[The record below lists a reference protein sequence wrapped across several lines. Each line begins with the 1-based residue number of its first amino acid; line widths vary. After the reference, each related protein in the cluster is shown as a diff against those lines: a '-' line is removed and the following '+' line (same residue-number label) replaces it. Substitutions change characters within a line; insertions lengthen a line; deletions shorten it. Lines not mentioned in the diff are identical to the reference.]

1 MARHDERK
9 RTALDAPPSEPSIAV
24 DRLVTNGLKALADY
38 ESLTQEQIDHIVKK
52 ASVAALDSH
61 TGLALLAVQE
71 TGRGVFEDKAAKNMF
86 ACEHVTHS
94 MGKMKTVGVI
104 ARDDIDDMIEIA
116 EPVGVVCAVTPVT
129 NPTSTTVFKAL
140 MALKTRNPVVFA
152 FHPSAQRCSAAAA
165 KVVRDA
171 AVAAG
176 APEHCVQW
184 IEEPSVEATGT
195 LMKHPGVS
203 MILATGGNAMV
214 KAAYSAG
221 KPALGVGAGNVPAYV
236 HKSAKVRRAVNDL
249 VLSKSFDNGM
259 ICASEQAVILDT
271 EIYDAALA
279 EFRTLHAHLAT
290 AEEKRKLETFLFPGD
305 TTNSGCEPKVNA
317 AAVGQSPAWIAE
329 HAGFSV
335 PEDTSIILVEAEH
348 VGADEPLTRE
358 KLCPV
363 LTVLRAGSLHQGFQL
378 AADMVAF
385 HGQGHTAVV
394 HTEDPEVAEAY
405 GRRMKTVRVIVNS
418 PSSQG
423 AIGGV
428 YNSLLPSLTLGCGSW
443 GSTSVS
449 NNVSAAHLLNI
460 KRVTTRHNNL
470 QWFKVPP
477 KIYFEP
483 GAIRYLTSMPEVHRV
498 TVVTDATMTRL
509 GFTDRVTRVLQRRP
523 EAVTVQ
529 VIDNVEPE
537 PTIDSVQRGA
547 RLMRDFRPDTIIA
560 LGGGSPMD
568 AAKVMWLLYE
578 QPDIDFADMRQKFS
592 DIRKRAFRFPVL
604 GERARLVCIPT
615 TSGTG
620 AEVTPFAVISDPA
633 SGKKYPLADYALT
646 PSVAIVDPLLTAAL
660 PPALAA
666 DSGFDA
672 LTHAIEAYVSVYAND
687 FTDGPALHAIRLI
700 FANLEAAVN
709 DRANSP
715 EAREKMHNAGTI
727 AGMAFGSAFLGIV
740 HAMSHTLGATFHIA
754 HGRTNAVLLPH
765 VIRYNGTVP
774 TKLTGWPKY
783 EDYRAPER
791 FQEIARTLG
800 LPASTPQEGVD
811 SLATAVERLRDAA
824 GIEPSFQ
831 ALGVD
836 EKAFLD
842 ALPQQSLNAYED
854 QCAPANPRMPM
865 LDDMQELMR
874 PACSRCD
881 AATVRHQDGVTA
893 RVALPVPARAG
904 PRPPPPPIPPP
915 DAAAERTPRARA
927 APGPGP
933 PAGGRRGSARAR
945 IPASP
950 RTARRSSWRSP
961 SRPAAPPTAVPATCR
976 GPPPRRR

>member
-1 MARHDERK
+1 MTRHAD
-9 RTALDAPPSEPSIAV
+9 RTATAAPAEAPSDIAIAV
-24 DRLVTNGLKALADY
+24 DRLVGDGLKALADY
-38 ESLTQEQIDHIVKK
+38 EALDQDQVDHIVKK
-52 ASVAALDSH
+52 ASVAALDQH
-61 TGLALLAVQE
+61 TALARLAVEE

-94 MGKMKTVGVI
+94 MGPMKTVGVI
-104 ARDDIDDMIEIA
+104 ARDDIEDMVEIA
-116 EPVGVVCAVTPVT
+116 EPVGVVCAITPVT
-129 NPTSTTVFKAL
+129 NPTSTTIFKAL

-152 FHPSAQRCSAAAA
+152 FHPSAQRCSARAAR
-165 KVVRDA
+165 VVRDA

-176 APEHCVQW
+176 APEHCIQW
-184 IEEPSVEATGT
+184 IESPSVEATGT
-195 LMKHPGVS
+195 LMRHPGVS
-203 MILATGGNAMV
+203 LILATGGNAMV

-236 HKSAKVRRAVNDL
+236 HGSADLRRAVNDL

-271 EIYDAALA
+271 GIYDAALA
-279 EFRTLHAHLAT
+279 EFRVLHAHLAN
-290 AEEKRKLETFLFPGD
+290 AEEKAKLETYLFPAD
-305 TTNSGCEPKVNA
+305 SSNSGCEPKVNA
-317 AAVGQSPAWIAE
+317 KAVGQSPAWIAE
-329 HAGFSV
+329 QAGFTV
-335 PEDTSIILVEAEH
+335 PADTSLILVEAER
-348 VGADEPLTRE
+348 VGPDEPLTRE

-363 LTVLRAGSLHQGFQL
+363 LAVLRAGSEQQGFDL

-385 HGQGHTAVV
+385 HGQGHSAVIHTGDTAL
-394 HTEDPEVAEAY
+394 AEAY
-405 GRRMKTVRVIVNS
+405 GKRMKTVRVIVNA

-423 AIGGV
+423 AIGGI
-428 YNSLLPSLTLGCGSW
+428 YNGLLPSLTLGCGSW

-449 NNVSAAHLLNI
+449 NNVSAAQLLNV
-460 KRVTTRHNNL
+460 KRVGTRRNNL

-483 GAIRYLTSMPEVHRV
+483 QAIRYLASMPDVHRV

-509 GFTDRVTRVLQRRP
+509 GFVDRVSRVLQRRP
-523 EAVTVQ
+523 EPVTLQ
-529 VIDNVEPE
+529 IIDNVEPE
-537 PTIDSVQRGA
+537 PSIDSVQRGA

-578 QPDIDFADMRQKFS
+578 QPDIDFADMRHKFS

-604 GERARLVCIPT
+604 GRLARLVCVPT

-633 SGKKYPLADYALT
+633 TGKKYPLADYALT
-646 PSVAIVDPLLTAAL
+646 PSVAIVDPLLTTEL

-687 FTDGPALHAIRLI
+687 FTDGLALHAIRLVFDNI
-700 FANLEAAVN
+700 ERAVT
-709 DRANSP
+709 DRAGRP
-715 EAREKMHNAGTI
+715 DAREKMHNAGTI
-727 AGMAFGSAFLGIV
+727 AGMAFGNAFLGIV

-783 EDYRAPER
+783 ESYRAPER
-791 FQEIARTLG
+791 FQDIARSLG
-800 LPASTPQEGVD
+800 LPAATAAEGVE
-811 SLATAVERLRDAA
+811 SLARAVERLRDAV

-831 ALGVD
+831 SLGVA
-836 EKAFLD
+836 ERPFLD
-842 ALPQQSLNAYED
+842 ALPQQALNAYED

-874 PACSRCD
+874 
-881 AATVRHQDGVTA
+881 TA
-893 RVALPVPARAG
+893 YYGRVKG
-904 PRPPPPPIPPP
+904 QS
-915 DAAAERTPRARA
+915 DN
-927 APGPGP
+927 
-933 PAGGRRGSARAR
+933 GS
-945 IPASP
+945 
-950 RTARRSSWRSP
+950 
-961 SRPAAPPTAVPATCR
+961 
-976 GPPPRRR
+976 

>member
-1 MARHDERK
+1 MAGKNDGK
-9 RTALDAPPSEPSIAV
+9 PTTPDSGPSEAAIAV

-38 ESLTQEQIDHIVKK
+38 ESLTQEQVDHTVKK
-52 ASVAALDSH
+52 ASVAALDQH
-61 TGLALLAVQE
+61 TGLAALAVEE

-94 MGKMKTVGVI
+94 MGRMKTVGVI
-104 ARDDIDDMIEIA
+104 ARDDIEDIVEIA
-116 EPVGVVCAVTPVT
+116 EPVGVVCAITPVT
-129 NPTSTTVFKAL
+129 NPTSTTIFKAL

-152 FHPSAQRCSAAAA
+152 FHPSAQRCSAEAAR
-165 KVVRDA
+165 VVRDA
-171 AVAAG
+171 AIAAG

-184 IEEPSVEATGT
+184 IETPSLEATDT
-195 LMKHPGVS
+195 LMHHPGVAL
-203 MILATGGNAMV
+203 ILATGGNAMV

-236 HKSAKVRRAVNDL
+236 HKSAKLRRAVNDL

-259 ICASEQAVILDT
+259 ICASEQAVILDS

-290 AEEKRKLETFLFPGD
+290 AAEKAKLETFLFPVG
-305 TTNSGCEPKVNA
+305 SAGGGCEPKVNA

-329 HAGFSV
+329 QAGFTV
-335 PEDTSIILVEAEH
+335 PADTSVILVEAER
-348 VGADEPLTRE
+348 VGPDEPLTRE

-363 LTVLRAGSLHQGFQL
+363 LTVLRADSEAQGFDL

-385 HGQGHTAVV
+385 HGQGHSSVI
-394 HTEDPEVAEAY
+394 HTEDRDLAEAY
-405 GRRMKTVRVIVNS
+405 GRRMKTVRIIVNS

-449 NNVSAAHLLNI
+449 NNVTAAQLLNV
-460 KRVTTRHNNL
+460 KRVGTRHNNL

-483 GAIRYLTSMPEVHRV
+483 QAIRYLTSMPDIHRV
-498 TVVTDATMTRL
+498 TIVTDATMTRL
-509 GFTDRVTRVLQRRP
+509 GFVDRVSRVLQRRP
-523 EAVTVQ
+523 EPVTLQ
-529 VIDNVEPE
+529 IIDNVEPE
-537 PTIDSVQRGA
+537 PSISSVQRGA

-578 QPDIDFADMRQKFS
+578 HPDIDFADMRQKFS

-633 SGKKYPLADYALT
+633 TGKKYPLADYALT
-646 PSVAIVDPLLTAAL
+646 PSVAIVDPLLTAQL

-687 FTDGPALHAIRLI
+687 FTDGPALHAVRLI
-700 FANLEAAVN
+700 FGHLDAAVN
-709 DRANSP
+709 DRAGSP

-727 AGMAFGSAFLGIV
+727 AGMAFGNAFLGIV

-783 EDYRAPER
+783 ESYRAPER
-791 FQEIARTLG
+791 FQDIARTLG
-800 LPASTPQEGVD
+800 LPAATPAQGVE
-811 SLATAVERLRDAA
+811 SLACAVERLRDAV

-836 EKAFLD
+836 EQSYLT
-842 ALPQQSLNAYED
+842 ALPQQALNAYED

-874 PACSRCD
+874 TAYYGQ
-881 AATVRHQDGVTA
+881 AAT
-893 RVALPVPARAG
+893 PAR
-904 PRPPPPPIPPP
+904 
-915 DAAAERTPRARA
+915 
-927 APGPGP
+927 
-933 PAGGRRGSARAR
+933 
-945 IPASP
+945 
-950 RTARRSSWRSP
+950 
-961 SRPAAPPTAVPATCR
+961 
-976 GPPPRRR
+976 

>member
-1 MARHDERK
+1 MTRHDEPG
-9 RTALDAPPSEPSIAV
+9 AAAGLAAAPSDIAIAV
-24 DRLVTNGLKALADY
+24 DQLVANGLKALADY
-38 ESLTQEQIDHIVKK
+38 EALDQEQVDHIVKK
-52 ASVAALDSH
+52 ASVAALDQH
-61 TGLALLAVQE
+61 TALARLAVEE

-86 ACEHVTHS
+86 ACEYVTHS
-94 MGKMKTVGVI
+94 MGRMKTVGVI
-104 ARDDIDDMIEIA
+104 ARDDIDDMTEVA
-116 EPVGVVCAVTPVT
+116 EPVGVLCAVTPVT

-152 FHPSAQRCSAAAA
+152 FHPSAQRCSAQAAR
-165 KVVRDA
+165 VVRDA

-184 IEEPSVEATGT
+184 IESPSVEATGT
-195 LMKHPGVS
+195 LMRHPGIS
-203 MILATGGNAMV
+203 LILATGGNAMV

-236 HKSAKVRRAVNDL
+236 HRSTDVRRAVNDL

-259 ICASEQAVILDT
+259 ICASEQAVILDR
-271 EIYDAALA
+271 EIYDAVLA

-290 AEEKRKLETFLFPGD
+290 AEEKAKLETFLFPASRANATG
-305 TTNSGCEPKVNA
+305 TGCEPKVNS
-317 AAVGQSPAWIAE
+317 AAVGQSAAWIAE
-329 HAGFSV
+329 QAGFSV
-335 PEDTSIILVEAEH
+335 PQDTSLILVETAR
-348 VGADEPLTRE
+348 VGPDEPLTRE

-363 LTVLRAGSLHQGFQL
+363 LAVLRADSARQGFDL

-385 HGQGHTAVV
+385 HGQGHSAVI
-394 HTEDPEVAEAY
+394 HTGDLSLAEAY
-405 GRRMKTVRVIVNS
+405 GRRIKAVRIIVNA

-423 AIGGV
+423 AIGGI

-449 NNVSAAHLLNI
+449 NNVSAAQLLNV
-460 KRVTTRHNNL
+460 KRVSTRRNNL

-483 GAIRYLTSMPEVHRV
+483 QSIRYLTSMPDVHRV

-509 GFTDRVTRVLQRRP
+509 GLVDRVERVLRRRHEP
-523 EAVTVQ
+523 VTIQ

-537 PTIDSVQRGA
+537 PSIDSVRRGA
-547 RLMRDFRPDTIIA
+547 RLMGDFRPDTIIA

-578 QPDIDFADMRQKFS
+578 QQAEGKDIDFADMRHKFS
-592 DIRKRAFRFPVL
+592 DIRKRAFRFPTL
-604 GERARLVCIPT
+604 GKLARLVCVPT

-633 SGKKYPLADYALT
+633 TGKKYPLADYALT
-646 PSVAIVDPLLTAAL
+646 PSVAIVDPLLTTAL

-687 FTDGPALHAIRLI
+687 FTDGLALHAIRLI
-700 FANLEAAVN
+700 FDNIEAAVN
-709 DRANSP
+709 DRAERP
-715 EAREKMHNAGTI
+715 QAREKMHNAGTL
-727 AGMAFGSAFLGIV
+727 AGMAFGNAFLGIV

-783 EDYRAPER
+783 ESYRAPER
-791 FQEIARTLG
+791 FQDIARSLG
-800 LPASTPQEGVD
+800 LPAATPAEGVE
-811 SLATAVERLRDAA
+811 SLASAVERLREAV
-824 GIEPSFQ
+824 GIEPTFRS
-831 ALGVD
+831 LGVD
-836 EKAFLD
+836 EHVFLRS
-842 ALPQQSLNAYED
+842 LPQQALNAYED

-865 LDDMQELMR
+865 LDDMRELMR
-874 PACSRCD
+874 AAYYGREASR
-881 AATVRHQDGVTA
+881 
-893 RVALPVPARAG
+893 
-904 PRPPPPPIPPP
+904 P
-915 DAAAERTPRARA
+915 DAEPAERP
-927 APGPGP
+927 
-933 PAGGRRGSARAR
+933 
-945 IPASP
+945 
-950 RTARRSSWRSP
+950 
-961 SRPAAPPTAVPATCR
+961 
-976 GPPPRRR
+976 

>member
-1 MARHDERK
+1 MTRHD
-9 RTALDAPPSEPSIAV
+9 RTATATAGPTEDRSGTAAKAKAPSDTAVAV

-38 ESLTQEQIDHIVKK
+38 ESLDQERIDHIVKK
-52 ASVAALDSH
+52 ASVAALDQH
-61 TGLALLAVQE
+61 TALARLAVEE
-71 TGRGVFEDKAAKNMF
+71 TGRGIFEDKAAKNMF

-94 MGKMKTVGVI
+94 MGRMKTVGVI
-104 ARDDIDDMIEIA
+104 ARDEIEDIVEIA
-116 EPVGVVCAVTPVT
+116 EPVGVVAAVTPVT
-129 NPTSTTVFKAL
+129 NPTSTTIFKAL

-152 FHPSAQRCSAAAA
+152 FHPSAQRCSAEAARI
-165 KVVRDA
+165 VRDA

-184 IEEPSVEATGT
+184 IEEPSVEATRT
-195 LMKHPGVS
+195 LMHHPGVS
-203 MILATGGNAMV
+203 LILATGGNAMV

-236 HKSAKVRRAVNDL
+236 HKSAKLRRAVNDL
-249 VLSKSFDNGM
+249 VLSKSFDSGM
-259 ICASEQAVILDT
+259 ICASEQAVILDE

-290 AEEKRKLETFLFPGD
+290 PEEKAKLEEFLFPAGEAPGG
-305 TTNSGCEPKVNA
+305 GCEPKVNS

-329 HAGFSV
+329 HAGFTV
-335 PEDTSIILVEAEH
+335 PADTSIILVEADH
-348 VGADEPLTRE
+348 VGPDEPLTRE

-363 LTVLRAGSLHQGFQL
+363 LAVLRAGSEEQGFDL

-385 HGQGHTAVV
+385 HGQGHSAVI
-394 HTEDPEVAEAY
+394 HTEDRALAEAY

-423 AIGGV
+423 AIGGI
-428 YNSLLPSLTLGCGSW
+428 YNGLLPSLTLGCGSW

-449 NNVSAAHLLNI
+449 NNVSAAQLLNV
-460 KRVTTRHNNL
+460 KRVSTRRNNL

-483 GAIRYLTSMPEVHRV
+483 QAIRYLQSMPDVHRV

-509 GFTDRVTRVLQRRP
+509 GFVDRVSRVLQRRSEP
-523 EAVTVQ
+523 VTLQ
-529 VIDNVEPE
+529 IIDNVEPE
-537 PTIDSVQRGA
+537 PSIDSVRRGA
-547 RLMRDFRPDTIIA
+547 DLMRDFNPDTIIA

-604 GERARLVCIPT
+604 GSRARLVCIPT

-633 SGKKYPLADYALT
+633 TGKKYPLADYALT
-646 PSVAIVDPLLTAAL
+646 PSVAIVDPLLTAEL

-687 FTDGPALHAIRLI
+687 FTDGLALHAIRLI
-700 FANLEAAVN
+700 FGNLEAAVN
-709 DRANSP
+709 NRDNAA
-715 EAREKMHNAGTI
+715 EARERMHNAGTI
-727 AGMAFGSAFLGIV
+727 AGMAFGNAFLGIV
-740 HAMSHTLGATFHIA
+740 HAMSHTLGATFRIA

-783 EDYRAPER
+783 ENYRAPER
-791 FQEIARTLG
+791 FQDIARALG
-800 LPASTPQEGVD
+800 LPAATPAEGVE
-811 SLATAVERLRDAA
+811 SLAVAVERLRDAV

-831 ALGVD
+831 AVGVD
-836 EKAFLD
+836 EQSFLD
-842 ALPQQSLNAYED
+842 ALPQQAMNAYED

-865 LDDMQELMR
+865 LDDMRELMR
-874 PACSRCD
+874 
-881 AATVRHQDGVTA
+881 
-893 RVALPVPARAG
+893 RAYYG
-904 PRPPPPPIPPP
+904 
-915 DAAAERTPRARA
+915 RA
-927 APGPGP
+927 AG
-933 PAGGRRGSARAR
+933 
-945 IPASP
+945 
-950 RTARRSSWRSP
+950 
-961 SRPAAPPTAVPATCR
+961 TAV
-976 GPPPRRR
+976 

>member
-1 MARHDERK
+1 MTRQDV
-9 RTALDAPPSEPSIAV
+9 RTRDRVEADAPSDTAVAV
-24 DRLVTNGLKALADY
+24 DRLVTAGLKALADY
-38 ESLTQEQIDHIVKK
+38 EGLSQEQVDHIVKK
-52 ASVAALDSH
+52 ASVAALDQH
-61 TGLALLAVQE
+61 TALALLAVEE

-94 MGKMKTVGVI
+94 MGPMKTVGVV
-104 ARDDIDDMIEIA
+104 ARDDIEDMVEIA
-116 EPVGVVCAVTPVT
+116 EPVGVVCAITPVT
-129 NPTSTTVFKAL
+129 NPTSTTIFKAL

-152 FHPSAQRCSAAAA
+152 FHPSAQRCSAEAARI
-165 KVVRDA
+165 VRDA

-176 APEHCVQW
+176 APENCVQW
-184 IEEPSVEATGT
+184 IEQPSVEATGT
-195 LMKHPGVS
+195 LMRHPGVS
-203 MILATGGNAMV
+203 LILATGGNAMV

-236 HKSAKVRRAVNDL
+236 HKSAKLRRAVNDL

-259 ICASEQAVILDT
+259 ICASEQAVILDD

-290 AEEKRKLETFLFPGD
+290 AEEKEKLESFLFPSSGG
-305 TTNSGCEPKVNA
+305 SGAGCEPKVNA

-329 HAGFSV
+329 RAGFSV
-335 PEDTSIILVEAEH
+335 PEDTSVILVEAGR
-348 VGADEPLTRE
+348 VGPDEPLTRE

-363 LTVLRAGSLHQGFQL
+363 LAVLRAADEQQGFGL

-385 HGQGHTAVV
+385 HGQGHSAVI
-394 HTEDPEVAEAY
+394 HTEDRALAEAY
-405 GRRMKTVRVIVNS
+405 GTRMKTVRVIVNA

-423 AIGGV
+423 AIGGI
-428 YNSLLPSLTLGCGSW
+428 YNGLLPSLTLGCGSW

-449 NNVSAAHLLNI
+449 NNVSAAQLLNV
-460 KRVTTRHNNL
+460 KRVGTRRNNL

-483 GAIRYLTSMPEVHRV
+483 QAIRYLTSMPDVHRV

-509 GFTDRVTRVLQRRP
+509 GFVDRITRVLQRRREP
-523 EAVTVQ
+523 VTVQ
-529 VIDNVEPE
+529 IIDSVEPE
-537 PTIDSVQRGA
+537 PSIDSVQRGA
-547 RLMRDFRPDTIIA
+547 ALMREFRPDTIIA

-578 QPDIDFADMRQKFS
+578 QPDVDFADMRQKFS
-592 DIRKRAFRFPVL
+592 DIRKRAFRFPAL
-604 GERARLVCIPT
+604 GELARLVCVPT

-633 SGKKYPLADYALT
+633 TGKKYPLADYALT
-646 PSVAIVDPLLTAAL
+646 PSVAIVDPLLTTAL

-687 FTDGPALHAIRLI
+687 FTDGLALHAVRLV
-700 FANLEAAVN
+700 FGHLEAAVN
-709 DRANSP
+709 DRGHAA

-727 AGMAFGSAFLGIV
+727 AGMAFGNAFLGIV

-783 EDYRAPER
+783 ENYRAPER
-791 FQEIARTLG
+791 FQDISRALG
-800 LPASTPQEGVD
+800 LPAATPAEGVE
-811 SLATAVERLRDAA
+811 SLAAAVERLRDAV
-824 GIEPSFQ
+824 GIEPTFA
-831 ALGVD
+831 ALGID
-836 EKAFLD
+836 ERTFLD
-842 ALPQQSLNAYED
+842 ALPQQALNAYED

-865 LDDMQELMR
+865 LDDMQAIM
-874 PACSRCD
+874 
-881 AATVRHQDGVTA
+881 
-893 RVALPVPARAG
+893 
-904 PRPPPPPIPPP
+904 
-915 DAAAERTPRARA
+915 RA
-927 APGPGP
+927 AY
-933 PAGGRRGSARAR
+933 RG
-945 IPASP
+945 
-950 RTARRSSWRSP
+950 
-961 SRPAAPPTAVPATCR
+961 
-976 GPPPRRR
+976 

>member
-1 MARHDERK
+1 MTRHDDRSA
-9 RTALDAPPSEPSIAV
+9 TAEPADAPSDIAIAV

-38 ESLTQEQIDHIVKK
+38 EGLDQEQVDHIVKK
-52 ASVAALDSH
+52 ASVAALDQH
-61 TGLALLAVQE
+61 TGLARLAVEE

-86 ACEHVTHS
+86 ACEYVTHS
-94 MGKMKTVGVI
+94 MGPMKTVGVI
-104 ARDDIDDMIEIA
+104 ARDDIDDMIEVA

-152 FHPSAQRCSAAAA
+152 FHPSAQRCSAEAARI
-165 KVVRDA
+165 VRDA

-184 IEEPSVEATGT
+184 IETPSVEATGA
-195 LMKHPGVS
+195 LMRHPGVS
-203 MILATGGNAMV
+203 LILATGGNAMV

-236 HKSAKVRRAVNDL
+236 HHSADLRRAVNDL

-259 ICASEQAVILDT
+259 ICASEQAVILD
-271 EIYDAALA
+271 EQVYDAVLT

-290 AEEKRKLETFLFPGD
+290 AEEKAKLEAFLFPADKAAG
-305 TTNSGCEPKVNA
+305 TGAGAGCEPKVNS

-329 HAGFSV
+329 QAGFSV
-335 PEDTSIILVEAEH
+335 PEDTSLILVEAGQ
-348 VGADEPLTRE
+348 VGPQEPLTRE

-363 LTVLRAGSLHQGFQL
+363 LAVLRAGSTEQGFDL

-385 HGQGHTAVV
+385 HGQGHSAVI
-394 HTEDPEVAEAY
+394 HTGDLELAEAY
-405 GRRMKTVRVIVNS
+405 GRRMKTVRIIVNA

-423 AIGGV
+423 AIGGI

-449 NNVSAAHLLNI
+449 NNVSAAQLLNV
-460 KRVTTRHNNL
+460 KRVSVRRNNL

-483 GAIRYLTSMPEVHRV
+483 QSIRYLTSMPDVHRV

-509 GFTDRVTRVLQRRP
+509 GLVDRVERVLRRRREP
-523 EAVTVQ
+523 VTIQ

-537 PTIDSVQRGA
+537 PSIDSVRRGA
-547 RLMRDFRPDTIIA
+547 RLMGDFRPDTIIA

-578 QPDIDFADMRQKFS
+578 QQAEGKDVDFADMRHKFS

-604 GERARLVCIPT
+604 GKLARLVCVPT

-633 SGKKYPLADYALT
+633 TGKKYPLADYALT
-646 PSVAIVDPLLTAAL
+646 PSVAIVDPLLTAEL
-660 PPALAA
+660 PHALAA

-687 FTDGPALHAIRLI
+687 FTDGLALHAIRLI
-700 FANLEAAVN
+700 FENIEAAVN
-709 DRANSP
+709 DRAARP
-715 EAREKMHNAGTI
+715 EAQEKMHNAGTI
-727 AGMAFGSAFLGIV
+727 AGMAFGNAFLGIV
-740 HAMSHTLGATFHIA
+740 HAMSHTLGATFRIA

-783 EDYRAPER
+783 EHYRAPER
-791 FQEIARTLG
+791 FQDIARALG
-800 LPASTPQEGVD
+800 LPAATAAEGVE
-811 SLATAVERLRDAA
+811 SLASAVERLRDAV

-836 EKAFLD
+836 ERSFLD
-842 ALPQQSLNAYED
+842 ALPQQALNAFED

-865 LDDMQELMR
+865 LDDMRQLMR
-874 PACSRCD
+874 AAYYGRD
-881 AATVRHQDGVTA
+881 A
-893 RVALPVPARAG
+893 
-904 PRPPPPPIPPP
+904 
-915 DAAAERTPRARA
+915 
-927 APGPGP
+927 
-933 PAGGRRGSARAR
+933 
-945 IPASP
+945 
-950 RTARRSSWRSP
+950 
-961 SRPAAPPTAVPATCR
+961 
-976 GPPPRRR
+976 

>member
-1 MARHDERK
+1 MTRQDV
-9 RTALDAPPSEPSIAV
+9 RTRDRVEADAPSDTAVAV
-24 DRLVTNGLKALADY
+24 DRLVTAGLKALADY
-38 ESLTQEQIDHIVKK
+38 EGLSQEQVDHIVKK
-52 ASVAALDSH
+52 ASVAALDQH
-61 TGLALLAVQE
+61 TALALLAVEE

-94 MGKMKTVGVI
+94 MGPMKTVGVV
-104 ARDDIDDMIEIA
+104 ARDDIEDMVEIA
-116 EPVGVVCAVTPVT
+116 EPVGVVCAITPVT
-129 NPTSTTVFKAL
+129 NPTSTTIFKAL

-152 FHPSAQRCSAAAA
+152 FHPSAQRCSAEAARI
-165 KVVRDA
+165 VRDA

-176 APEHCVQW
+176 APENCVQW
-184 IEEPSVEATGT
+184 IEQPSVEATGT
-195 LMKHPGVS
+195 LMRHPGVS
-203 MILATGGNAMV
+203 LILATGGNAMV

-236 HKSAKVRRAVNDL
+236 HKSAKLRRAVNDL

-259 ICASEQAVILDT
+259 ICASEQAVILDD
-271 EIYDAALA
+271 EIYDAALT

-290 AEEKRKLETFLFPGD
+290 AEEKEKLESFLFPSSGG
-305 TTNSGCEPKVNA
+305 SGAGCEPKVNA

-329 HAGFSV
+329 RAGFSV
-335 PEDTSIILVEAEH
+335 PEDTSVILVEAGR
-348 VGADEPLTRE
+348 VGPDEPLTRE

-363 LTVLRAGSLHQGFQL
+363 LAVLRAADEQQGFGL

-385 HGQGHTAVV
+385 HGQGHSAVI
-394 HTEDPEVAEAY
+394 HTEDRALAEAY
-405 GRRMKTVRVIVNS
+405 GTRMKTVRVIVNA

-423 AIGGV
+423 AIGGI
-428 YNSLLPSLTLGCGSW
+428 YNGLLPSLTLGCGSW

-449 NNVSAAHLLNI
+449 NNVSAAQLLNV
-460 KRVTTRHNNL
+460 KRVGTRRNNL

-483 GAIRYLTSMPEVHRV
+483 QAIRYLTSMPDVHRV

-509 GFTDRVTRVLQRRP
+509 GFVDRITRVLQRRREP
-523 EAVTVQ
+523 VTVQ
-529 VIDNVEPE
+529 IIDSVEPE
-537 PTIDSVQRGA
+537 PSIDSVQRGA
-547 RLMRDFRPDTIIA
+547 ALMREFRPDTIIA

-578 QPDIDFADMRQKFS
+578 QPDVDFADMRQKFS
-592 DIRKRAFRFPVL
+592 DIRKRAFRFPAL
-604 GERARLVCIPT
+604 GELARLVCVPT

-633 SGKKYPLADYALT
+633 TGKKYPLADYALT
-646 PSVAIVDPLLTAAL
+646 PSVAIVDPLLTTAL

-687 FTDGPALHAIRLI
+687 FTDGLALHAVRLV
-700 FANLEAAVN
+700 FGHLEAAVN
-709 DRANSP
+709 DRGHAA

-727 AGMAFGSAFLGIV
+727 AGMAFGNAFLGIV

-783 EDYRAPER
+783 ENYRAPER
-791 FQEIARTLG
+791 FQDISRALG
-800 LPASTPQEGVD
+800 LPAATPAEGVE
-811 SLATAVERLRDAA
+811 SLAAAVERLRDAV
-824 GIEPSFQ
+824 GIEPTFA
-831 ALGVD
+831 ALGID
-836 EKAFLD
+836 ERTFLD
-842 ALPQQSLNAYED
+842 ALPQQALNAYED

-865 LDDMQELMR
+865 LDDMQAIM
-874 PACSRCD
+874 
-881 AATVRHQDGVTA
+881 
-893 RVALPVPARAG
+893 
-904 PRPPPPPIPPP
+904 
-915 DAAAERTPRARA
+915 RA
-927 APGPGP
+927 AY
-933 PAGGRRGSARAR
+933 RG
-945 IPASP
+945 
-950 RTARRSSWRSP
+950 
-961 SRPAAPPTAVPATCR
+961 
-976 GPPPRRR
+976 